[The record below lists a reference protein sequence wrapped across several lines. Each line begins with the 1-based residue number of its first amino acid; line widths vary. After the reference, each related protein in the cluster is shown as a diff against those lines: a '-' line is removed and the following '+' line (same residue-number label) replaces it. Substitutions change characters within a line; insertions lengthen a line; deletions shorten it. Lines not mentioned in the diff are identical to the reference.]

1 MINPEKEIIID
12 LSTSCTKNQAVAK
25 LLGWSQGD
33 FFYKYIKVTEKGV
46 SPDQLPFMHP
56 QAIDLV
62 EQLEEMHE
70 NARQELLKAYPEE
83 AFHASF
89 DLEKHLSSTELLEEL
104 SKKADKVD
112 EIRDLIKKARNYAMD
127 IDDEL
132 SKGHESMIRIDQ
144 ELSKSSGVC
153 HITLRSLDR
162 WKDSFYGKLNEEKKT
177 STPPIEIKQVN
188 SHQYEGDIDENK
200 LSKGDKSAYITL
212 ALAIEAITR
221 KSENKFRK
229 PNKESNASEIAK
241 HLADL
246 AREGLNGKDFPG
258 QGEQAIRKRIDLAL
272 KLNSKAL
279 KEL

>member
-144 ELSKSSGVC
+144 ELSKSSGVV
-153 HITLRSLDR
+153 I
-162 WKDSFYGKLNEEKKT
+162 
-177 STPPIEIKQVN
+177 
-188 SHQYEGDIDENK
+188 SH
-200 LSKGDKSAYITL
+200 S
-212 ALAIEAITR
+212 EA
-221 KSENKFRK
+221 
-229 PNKESNASEIAK
+229 
-241 HLADL
+241 
-246 AREGLNGKDFPG
+246 
-258 QGEQAIRKRIDLAL
+258 
-272 KLNSKAL
+272 
-279 KEL
+279 